1 MTTHTFVDGTVFGV
15 DASLKVRCPHGDTHA
30 MHPRV
35 PEIKP
40 HVYTTQY
47 VDSLRRLMTDPDG
60 DILVSY
66 GSSGKG
72 KTSGIRQFAA
82 RTKWPLYEWEGSRDT
97 SFQLDLIGRSNPGTG
112 VYTSGPL
119 RDALLFGGI
128 FMLNEP
134 DVMDPGELVKF
145 YELLTNGVEDA
156 ETGEWLVPHKLFRC
170 VFTFNNG
177 GITGLA
183 GMFGTR
189 GFSTALIDRFI
200 PIDPNELGDA
210 DILLMCT
217 QKIDTK
223 VNTWNDEYGVGI
235 PNSTVQSVKNALP
248 EMIKVMRDINEAVDK
263 SQQNDFTTT
272 NGVSLDKEMSP
283 RALLRWCREM
293 LRVSPTTCRNRLK
306 KTLHEAYL
314 HKLVAEPE
322 QYDAV
327 IHLAKSVFAN
337 SWVED

>member
-15 DASLKVRCPHGDTHA
+15 DASLKVRCPHGDTYA

-40 HVYTTQY
+40 HVFTTQY

-72 KTSGIRQFAA
+72 KTSGIRQYAA
-82 RTKWPLYEWEGSRDT
+82 RTMWPLYEWEGSRDT

-112 VYTSGPL
+112 VYVSGPL
-119 RDALLFGGI
+119 RDALLTGGI

-145 YELLTNGVEDA
+145 YELLTNGIEDA
-156 ETGEWLVPHKLFRC
+156 ETGEWL
-170 VFTFNNG
+170 
-177 GITGLA
+177 A
-183 GMFGTR
+183 
-189 GFSTALIDRFI
+189 TALIDRFI
-200 PIDPNELGDA
+200 PIDPNELDDGA
-210 DILLMCT
+210 MLLMCQ

-223 VNTWNDEYGVGI
+223 VSVWNDEYGVSI
-235 PNSTVQSVKNALP
+235 PNSTTQSVKNALP
-248 EMIKVMRDINEAVDK
+248 DMIKVMRDINEAVDK
-263 SQQNDFTTT
+263 SQQNDFTAT

-327 IHLAKSVFAN
+327 IHLAKSVFGIA
-337 SWVED
+337 WVED